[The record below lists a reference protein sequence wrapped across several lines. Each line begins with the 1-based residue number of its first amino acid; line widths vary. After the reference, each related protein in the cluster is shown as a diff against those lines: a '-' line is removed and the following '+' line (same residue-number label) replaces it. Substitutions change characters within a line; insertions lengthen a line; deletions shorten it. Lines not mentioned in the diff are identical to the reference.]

1 MKKIIFILMPV
12 VCMTNFM
19 HAVGSITNNGN
30 QNVNVV
36 IYSSSYQPI
45 NAKTNPPRSAQG
57 RVRNQ
62 GFVIPPGQNIDLPN
76 NAAYIDVFYSAEKPG
91 IHAPVS
97 PNSSYT
103 LNPDSPTWTITQD

>member
-1 MKKIIFILMPV
+1 MIAITTCSI
-12 VCMTNFM
+12 TNFM

-30 QNVNVV
+30 QHVNIV
-36 IYSSSYQPI
+36 IYSNNYQPI

-62 GFVIPPGQNIDLPN
+62 GFVIPSGQNIDLPS

-97 PNSSYT
+97 PNLSYT